1 MKRSSLML
9 PLALPALGVALFFSI
24 GCSGARQQ
32 LSASHESQRARS
44 RVQESASRLYVVEGE
59 RSAPVSCEALDD
71 DTKLGLLT
79 RYFAHTQ
86 GSKAIVKEHCES
98 EELSPLPDL
107 KRGSCQAAQ
116 CWSHDTYRRGP
127 TYFALFLAAL
137 EASIP
142 RAQVEVEVL
151 GSEVMAGGGQE
162 AGQST
167 RATLSKR
174 LGGLFALTEH
184 RVVHKQRIK
193 FHLDEHTRCVAQ
205 LKTFRDTLAK
215 ERTDRAR
222 TVKRL
227 DLSPRLSLGD
237 IWAEHRRTADGYEVM
252 ILERHLAEGR
262 GEGEVLEVEML
273 CVNPQEP
280 INPHHAFDFS
290 AQEINRDTLRVFAYP
305 R

>member
-1 MKRSSLML
+1 MLVFLIGCNEVYQPLKTSPGSQQLRPRVQKGTSSLY
-9 PLALPALGVALFFSI
+9 
-24 GCSGARQQ
+24 
-32 LSASHESQRARS
+32 E
-44 RVQESASRLYVVEGE
+44 VEGE

-71 DTKLGLLT
+71 DTKRGLLT

-86 GSKAIVKEHCES
+86 GSKAVVKEHCES
-98 EELSPLPDL
+98 QELSPLPDL
-107 KRGSCQAAQ
+107 ERGPCQANQ

-127 TYFALFLAAL
+127 TYFARFLAAL

-151 GSEVMAGGGQE
+151 GSEVTTEGGQ
-162 AGQST
+162 
-167 RATLSKR
+167 RADQTARTAISSR

-193 FHLDEHTRCVAQ
+193 FRLDEHTRCVAQ

-215 ERTDRAR
+215 ERIDKAR
-222 TVKRL
+222 TARRL

-237 IWAEHRRTADGYEVM
+237 IWAEHRRTVDGYEVM

-273 CVNPQEP
+273 CVNPQAP
-280 INPHHAFDFS
+280 VNPHHAFHFS

-305 R
+305 K